1 LRDFDIR
8 TILDWN
14 YYLERLSSTVQK
26 LVTIPA
32 AMQKVLN
39 PVPRVRHPDWLF
51 KEVAEKSDKAQ
62 QSRMDTFMVAQT
74 EEEKFE
80 ALEKAAQLLS
90 SESKHDGSDD
100 DSQTYKSKAQSDFR
114 PFTDCDY

>member
-1 LRDFDIR
+1 
-8 TILDWN
+8 
-14 YYLERLSSTVQK
+14 
-26 LVTIPA
+26 
-32 AMQKVLN
+32 
-39 PVPRVRHPDWLF
+39 
-51 KEVAEKSDKAQ
+51 
-62 QSRMDTFMVAQT
+62 MDTFMVAQT